1 MLFDL
6 RSRGRR
12 RVIKT
17 VYLFLAVLIGVGLIG
32 FGVGTGGNFGGLF
45 SAAANGGGGSGT
57 GDITAERTLTRA
69 ERAAKASPNSASA
82 WANAGQAAY
91 EVATLPSHYNSSA
104 GFNKAGH
111 AALDKLE
118 VAWTNYLRL
127 LPAHPSLTFAEQV
140 AAAFAPPPAGV
151 GGYSTAESAQEVV
164 VQLQPNSYIQYEYLA
179 YYAYYAKDTRN
190 GDIAAAKAVAL
201 APKAQRKSVKSTLAS
216 IRSSQVGATGASG
229 ATGATAAV
237 GATG

>member
-17 VYLFLAVLIGVGLIG
+17 VYLFLAILIGVGLIG

-57 GDITAERTLTRA
+57 GNITAARRLARA
-69 ERAAKASPNSASA
+69 ERAAKASPSSASA
-82 WANAGQAAY
+82 WANAGEAAY
-91 EVATLPSHYNSSA
+91 NVATLPTNYSSSV
-104 GFNKAGH
+104 GFTPAGH
-111 AALDKLE
+111 TALNKLK

-127 LPAHPSLTFAEQV
+127 LPQTPSLTFAEQV

-151 GGYSTAESAQEVV
+151 GDYPTAESAQEVV
-164 VQLQPNSYIQYEYLA
+164 VQLQPNSYVQYEYLA
-179 YYAYYAKDTRN
+179 YYAYYAKDIRN

-201 APKAQRKSVKSTLAS
+201 APKAQKKSVRSTLAS
-216 IRSSQVGATGASG
+216 IRSSQVGATGA
-229 ATGATAAV
+229 TGATAAV

>member
-17 VYLFLAVLIGVGLIG
+17 VYLFLAILIGVGLIG

-57 GDITAERTLTRA
+57 GNLTAERALTRA

-82 WANAGQAAY
+82 WASAGEAAY
-91 EVATLPSHYNSSA
+91 NVATLPSNYNSSD
-104 GFNKAGH
+104 GFTTPGH
-111 AALDKLE
+111 AALDKLK
-118 VAWTNYLRL
+118 VAWTNYLRV
-127 LPAHPSLTFAEQV
+127 LPQQPNLTFAQQV
-140 AAAFAPPPAGV
+140 SAAFAPPPAGV
-151 GGYSTAESAQEVV
+151 GDYPTAESAQEVV
-164 VQLQPNSYIQYEYLA
+164 VQLQPNSYVQYEYLA
-179 YYAYYAKDTRN
+179 YYAYYAKDIHD

-201 APKAQRKSVKSTLAS
+201 APKSQRKSVQSTLAS
-216 IRSSQVGATGASG
+216 IRSGQVGATGASG
-229 ATGATAAV
+229 ATGAT
-237 GATG
+237 G